1 MQFSTSSP
9 FHLSC
14 IAQVIQIVIKRRIMK
29 IINYPLP
36 LLHCHFQND
45 IHKKSFVIGIV
56 ILAAILMI
64 TFVINL
70 VTNISRKDIK
80 LGNLLRGFAQLW
92 PWSHAHVR
100 LPVLCKE
107 SIQNKSCQK
116 KCRINMIKHNKGWSL
131 ECLDKYDAT
140 RGQARKANP
149 RQSDFETG

>member
-14 IAQVIQIVIKRRIMK
+14 IAQVIQIVIKRKIMK
-29 IINYPLP
+29 IINYLLP

-56 ILAAILMI
+56 ILATILMI
-64 TFVINL
+64 TFVTKL
-70 VTNISRKDIK
+70 VQLDISRKDIK

-107 SIQNKSCQK
+107 NTHNKSCQK
-116 KCRINMIKHNKGWSL
+116 NV
-131 ECLDKYDAT
+131 E
-140 RGQARKANP
+140 
-149 RQSDFETG
+149 